1 MSTALPAETYTLAQ
15 ILDAWEGS
23 AHAVNELAKRLTPQ
37 QWDLPTEC
45 PGWSVGDIVR
55 HCCWVEAMLAGR
67 PLPEGPLDRERFP
80 HVQNPFQEMTELGVE
95 VRRGDAPP
103 DVCQEL
109 DGLIDVRLAQLMSLE
124 PLTLDTEVMG
134 LMGKPVPLQNLL
146 RTRVFDLWTHEQD
159 IRRATGLPA
168 NQASPGAQISA
179 LQMARSTG
187 FVLARNLEAP
197 PGTTLHVTVH
207 GPIAF
212 ERWVAVDDDARGIDL
227 DSSLGEGAAT
237 VSLSSDW
244 ETYARLG
251 AGRLDPTD
259 PEVRSRAVASG
270 DPALAEGLL
279 EALAITP

>member
-1 MSTALPAETYTLAQ
+1 MTAQLPAETYSIAQ

-23 AHAVNELAKRLTPQ
+23 AHAVNELAKRVTPQ
-37 QWDLPTEC
+37 QWELPTEC

-55 HCCWVEAMLAGR
+55 HCCWVEGMLAGR

-95 VRRGDAPP
+95 VRRGDAQQ

-109 DGLIDVRLAQLMSLE
+109 DGLIDVRLAQIMALD
-124 PLTLDTEVMG
+124 PLSLDTEVMG
-134 LMGKPVPLQNLL
+134 LMGKPVPLQNML
-146 RTRVFDLWTHEQD
+146 RTRIFDLWTHEQD

-168 NQASPGAQISA
+168 NQASPGAQVSA

-197 PGTTLHVTVH
+197 PGTTLHVSVH

-212 ERWVAVDDDARGIDL
+212 DRWVAVDDDARGIDL
-227 DSSLGEGAAT
+227 DSPLGEGAAT
-237 VSLSSDW
+237 VSLSTDW

-251 AGRLDPTD
+251 AGRLDPAD
-259 PEVRSRAVASG
+259 PDVRARAVVSG
-270 DPALAEGLL
+270 DPALADGLL

>member
-1 MSTALPAETYTLAQ
+1 MATHLPAETYSIAQ

-37 QWDLPTEC
+37 QWELPTEC

-55 HCCWVEAMLAGR
+55 HCCWVEGMLAGR

-95 VRRGDAPP
+95 VRRGDAQQ

-109 DGLIDVRLAQLMSLE
+109 DGLIDLRLAQLMALD
-124 PLTLDTEVMG
+124 PLSLDTEVMG
-134 LMGKPVPLQNLL
+134 LMGKPVPLQNML
-146 RTRVFDLWTHEQD
+146 RTRIFDLWTHEQD

-168 NQASPGAQISA
+168 NQASPGAQVSA

-197 PGTTLHVTVH
+197 PGTTLHVSVH

-212 ERWVAVDDDARGIDL
+212 DRWVAVDDDARGIDL
-227 DSSLGEGAAT
+227 DRPLGEDAAT
-237 VSLSSDW
+237 VSLSTDW

-251 AGRLDPTD
+251 AGRLDLAD
-259 PEVRSRAVASG
+259 ADVRARAVVSG
-270 DPALAEGLL
+270 DPALADGLL